1 MEETNWANYGTESG
15 NPKCANCMVHSG
27 YEASAVHDQF
37 SSWRGFIA
45 TVKGTLFSKY
55 PDRAALR
62 MLDEP
67 VKPVHAPAG
76 LVQLRV
82 KTGTPEEV
90 EA

>member
-1 MEETNWANYGTESG
+1 
-15 NPKCANCMVHSG
+15 MVHSG

-37 SSWRGFIA
+37 SSWHGFA
-45 TVKGTLFSKY
+45 MLVKAWFSKY
-55 PDRAALR
+55 PDAEALR

-76 LVQLRV
+76 LVQLQMSA
-82 KTGTPEEV
+82 GEPEEV